1 MAFGTRL
8 GNLEEGYP
16 NHDEWLGCLVLT
28 GDHPWG
34 SASDCAPH
42 RPLRHSHL
50 HLQDANA
57 LWMRYGY
64 VAMEYMYMYIQRNP
78 YGRHGGVGAGYSR
91 RISALFTPL
100 VLGVTT
106 NPKLDL

>member
-1 MAFGTRL
+1 MGLAWEIWKRVIPITMNGWAALCLQGITL
-8 GNLEEGYP
+8 GDQPLIAP
-16 NHDEWLGCLVLT
+16 RT
-28 GDHPWG
+28 GPF
-34 SASDCAPH
+34 
-42 RPLRHSHL
+42 RHSHL
-50 HLQDANA
+50 HLQDADA

-78 YGRHGGVGAGYSR
+78 YGIHGGVGVGYSR